1 MSRQVAQYMIKQPI
15 SIQESCNLAE
25 VIKEFDQQSVSHLL
39 VQNTT
44 GGLTGIISK
53 NDILDKFRSIVD
65 ISSGLS
71 YSDKVMNSTLAK
83 DVMTKEIIT
92 LNKTD
97 NVDYAIELLLQ
108 KKFHCLPVVENE
120 KPVGVITL
128 FDLLK
133 GYYQEF
139 G

>member
-1 MSRQVAQYMIKQPI
+1 MSRKVAQYMINQPI
-15 SIQESCNLAE
+15 SILESSNLAE
-25 VIKEFDQQSVSHLL
+25 VIKQFDQQSVSHLL
-39 VQNTT
+39 VKNST

-53 NDILDKFRSIVD
+53 NDILDKLRSLVN

-71 YSDKVMNSTLAK
+71 YSDKVVNSTLAK
-83 DVMTKEIIT
+83 DVMTKDIIT

-108 KKFHCLPVVENE
+108 KEFHCLPVME
-120 KPVGVITL
+120 KEELVGVITL